1 MIIKFNFSNF
11 RSVKDLV
18 EISFEASRSEDLEQY
33 YVARPTPKLRL
44 LKMAAIYGAN
54 ASGKSNVALA
64 LDFLRNLIL
73 NPAGKKTDSIKYDR
87 FAFDPVS
94 SEGNS
99 EFNLDFVHGGI
110 RYDYHVVLNPNYIVK
125 ESLHYYQPN
134 KAVVFTRVTNSK
146 NNLST
151 ITLGSKVKI
160 AAEERRLLEANT
172 LSNNTV
178 VGGFLKTNIEFPE
191 LQATAVWFEQQL
203 YRVIYPTTDLKG
215 FTSAGIE
222 NGEILKSSVIEILQK
237 ADFNITNVTIGKS
250 ENDFEKTISSLKERN
265 YSFTGDFFNTL
276 DELNNYTKRVT
287 FTHSLKSK
295 DGQEMVNLSF
305 DDQSLGTKRYY
316 QFAGLLD
323 LMIRKEKVVV
333 IDEIEASLHPELL
346 KHFLLVFLR
355 NSNNSQLIFTTHQRE
370 FMRETDMLR
379 NDIFHFTEKAEDGST
394 ELFSFTDFNSGV
406 IRKGSS
412 LYNAYRIGKLG
423 ATPELD
429 DAYIAV
435 D

>member
-1 MIIKFNFSNF
+1 MIINFSFSNF

-54 ASGKSNVALA
+54 ASGKSNVLLA
-64 LDFLRNLIL
+64 LDFLRDLIL
-73 NPAGKKTDSIKYDR
+73 NPVGKKTDPIKYDR
-87 FAFDPVS
+87 FAFDSES

-99 EFNLDFVHGGI
+99 EFNIDFVHHGI
-110 RYDYHVVLNPNYIVK
+110 RYDYHVVLNPDYIVK
-125 ESLHYYQPN
+125 ESLHFYDPK
-134 KAVVFTRVTNSK
+134 KAVVFVRNTEPRY
-146 NNLST
+146 NLSV
-151 ITLGSKVKI
+151 ISIGSKIKI
-160 AAEERRLLEANT
+160 SAEDKRSLEANT
-172 LSNNTV
+172 LWNSTV
-178 VGGFLKTNIEFPE
+178 LGGYLKTNAQFHH
-191 LQATAVWFEQQL
+191 LKMVVSWFRGTLGRIVSPKSNLINFVFRKTQ
-203 YRVIYPTTDLKG
+203 V
-215 FTSAGIE
+215 
-222 NGEILKSSVIEILQK
+222 GEINKQNLIEIMQK
-237 ADFNITNVTIGKS
+237 ADFNISDISQRNPDNALWDKDNQVDTPSLRNSVDSGEDIQFEHTIID
-250 ENDFEKTISSLKERN
+250 ENGDTLKP
-265 YSFTGDFFNTL
+265 
-276 DELNNYTKRVT
+276 
-287 FTHSLKSK
+287 
-295 DGQEMVNLSF
+295 NLPF
-305 DDQSLGTKRYY
+305 KHQSLGTQRFY

-323 LMIRKEKVVV
+323 LMIRKEKIVA
-333 IDEIEASLHPELL
+333 IDEIESSLHPELL

-355 NSNNSQLIFTTHQRE
+355 NSKNSQLIFTTHQRE

-394 ELFSFTDFNSGV
+394 ELFSFTDFNSDV

-429 DAYIAV
+429 DAYIAI